1 MEFEFDKEMD
11 SLLRRAAQGGEAV
24 INGNPARPLHVDAD
38 EISLFAENALPVK
51 ARTRVVEH
59 LADCERCRRILSN
72 IISFNAETKSEN
84 VHTKEIVAGGVS
96 IPWYKKLF
104 AFPQIAY
111 TMGALAL
118 VFSGVIALLVL
129 QNARDSQNT
138 SIARDYTVQEKPL
151 GAKGMDS
158 DEDTTSTETSSMSN
172 STATNTTTTTS
183 GSTMTNTNAAP
194 TISADKLSP
203 APMAQNNPNAPIG
216 MLDEAKPSV
225 EREAKTEML
234 AAAAPKDKSS
244 EPAKKEDF
252 VADGPVPR
260 RERDNDRADNE
271 SQKLSKQ
278 QAETQSTIVQNQVTI
293 TPGERNVQRS
303 LPMNSRN
310 VAGKDNVTTSSE
322 APAGTDSKN
331 KTTAAR
337 KAPSTRSAGGKT
349 FNFRDGAWY
358 DSAYSSGGTINV
370 RRSTNEY
377 KRLDAGLKSIAE
389 SIGGVVV
396 VVWKG
401 KAYRIQ

>member
-24 INGNPARPLHVDAD
+24 INGKPAQPLHVDAD
-38 EISLFAENALPVK
+38 EISLFAENALPMK

-59 LADCERCRRILSN
+59 LADCERCRKILSN

-84 VHTKEIVAGGVS
+84 VHTKEIVAGAVS

-111 TMGALAL
+111 AMGALAL
-118 VFSGVIALLVL
+118 VFSGVIAFLVL
-129 QNARDSQNT
+129 QNSRESQNA
-138 SIARDYTVQEKPL
+138 SVAQNDMAQEKPL
-151 GAKGMDS
+151 GAKGMNS
-158 DEDTTSTETSSMSN
+158 DGETTSTETYSMSN

-183 GSTMTNTNAAP
+183 SNTMTVTNNPAAN
-194 TISADKLSP
+194 SAVKLP
-203 APMAQNNPNAPIG
+203 APMGATNPPEAPTVS
-216 MLDEAKPSV
+216 LDEAKPST
-225 EREAKTEML
+225 ERESKSETL
-234 AAAAPKDKSS
+234 AGVAAKDKSS

-252 VADGPVPR
+252 VDDGPVPR
-260 RERDNDRADNE
+260 QRDNDRVDSNE
-271 SQKLSKQ
+271 NQKLAKQ
-278 QAETQSTIVQNQVTI
+278 QAETQSTIVQNQVVI

-303 LPMNSRN
+303 APTNNRGE
-310 VAGKDNVTTSSE
+310 AGKGNITTSSD
-322 APAGTDSKN
+322 APAGSDSKN
-331 KTTAAR
+331 KTAAR
-337 KAPSTRSAGGKT
+337 KVPSKRSAGGKT

-358 DSAYSSGGTINV
+358 DSAYSSGSTINV
-370 RRSTNEY
+370 RRGTEEY
-377 KRLDAGLKSIAE
+377 KRLDDGLKSIAD